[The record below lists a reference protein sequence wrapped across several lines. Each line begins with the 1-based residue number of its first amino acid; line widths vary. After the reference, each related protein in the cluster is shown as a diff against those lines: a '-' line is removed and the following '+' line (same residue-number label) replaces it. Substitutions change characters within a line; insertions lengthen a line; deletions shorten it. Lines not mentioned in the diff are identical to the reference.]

1 MPRSNNFATSGHNA
15 DYFDQV
21 AALRRDTAGAN
32 RLFATEIARVN
43 EQIRDLSAPQL
54 AEPELRSADADPNIT
69 AARQLQRYQAGTEH
83 FRRLCAESIPRAV
96 PEMKKQRISDVSAT
110 GNSVAHVGSF
120 NELAGAAK
128 ADQDISQI
136 RTKNKSL
143 AIIGTANGIDFNQ
156 LMAKRFK

>member
-1 MPRSNNFATSGHNA
+1 MATNSFATSGHNA

-21 AALRRDTAGAN
+21 AALRRDTAGVN

-54 AEPELRSADADPNIT
+54 AEPELRSADADPNST
-69 AARQLQRYQAGTEH
+69 AAQQLQRYQAGTEH
-83 FRRLCAESIPRAV
+83 FQRLCAESTPHAV
-96 PEMKKQRISDVSAT
+96 PESKKLRICDVSTT

-136 RTKNKSL
+136 RTKNKSF

-156 LMAKRFK
+156 MFAAKFG